1 MKTWVF
7 SRDNLETEI
16 QHWVN
21 KQIETGHPKAP
32 ANAAFVGEAIKDFL
46 ENATSLH
53 RSYPEPNTNTVR
65 STKSS
70 GESSRVENKQVETP
84 VSNWENTEINGMS
97 PADMLK
103 VWEQSK

>member
-7 SRDNLETEI
+7 SRDSLETEI
-16 QHWVN
+16 QHWVS
-21 KQIETGHPKAP
+21 KQIETGHPKAV

-53 RSYPEPNTNTVR
+53 RNYPEPNAGAVR
-65 STKSS
+65 SN
-70 GESSRVENKQVETP
+70 ESPEAPTQVENRQAKTP
-84 VSNWENTEINGMS
+84 VSDWEKTEINGMS